1 MGSTPSGFPP
11 SLLVQPWDV
20 RLHYF
25 RTHTMAHPQL
35 VAARD
40 ALMNALHEVPPNSLI
55 LVLGPTGVG
64 KTTLRAKIEQL
75 LIAEL
80 QSVLEHDPGRLPVV
94 SVECVAPDSGNFS
107 WRDHFRRLLLHMEE
121 PLVDYK
127 CKPAAPICSDER
139 GVHFMPSP
147 RAVGAEYH
155 HAVERALTYR
165 RPMAVLLDE
174 AQHLARM
181 GSGRRLSDQLDVLKS
196 LANRT
201 RTVHVLI
208 GTYELLAF
216 RSLSAQLSRRSLDLH
231 FPRYRA
237 DDPAEWRTFRMILR
251 SFAAQLPLAEPPDLL
266 QEQEY
271 LYERSLG
278 CVGILKDWL
287 MRALVSVARRNAP
300 SLTRKDLQ
308 AHALSVTQCETMLTE
323 VVEGETQLR
332 ESLTERSRLRT
343 RLGLPAQEHPR
354 DDMPSRTGSWR
365 PERTAR
371 RQPRRKP
378 GQRNPAR
385 DAVGVLRGKD
395 ARTSTL

>member
-1 MGSTPSGFPP
+1 
-11 SLLVQPWDV
+11 
-20 RLHYF
+20 
-25 RTHTMAHPQL
+25 
-35 VAARD
+35 
-40 ALMNALHEVPPNSLI
+40 
-55 LVLGPTGVG
+55 
-64 KTTLRAKIEQL
+64 
-75 LIAEL
+75 
-80 QSVLEHDPGRLPVV
+80 
-94 SVECVAPDSGNFS
+94 
-107 WRDHFRRLLLHMEE
+107 
-121 PLVDYK
+121 
-127 CKPAAPICSDER
+127 
-139 GVHFMPSP
+139 
-147 RAVGAEYH
+147 
-155 HAVERALTYR
+155 
-165 RPMAVLLDE
+165 
-174 AQHLARM
+174 M

-237 DDPAEWRTFRMILR
+237 DDPADWRTFRTILR

-287 MRALVSVARRNAP
+287 MRALISVARRNAP

-343 RLGLPAQEHPR
+343 RLGLPPQKHPR
-354 DDMPSRTGSWR
+354 DDVLSRTGSWR
-365 PERTAR
+365 PESTAR

-385 DAVGVLRGKD
+385 DAVGVPRGKD
-395 ARTSTL
+395 ARASTL